1 MDRGQCPAPYRIAA
15 CGFQILIVYLIDG
28 LAVFGYEL
36 KRERVGESGS
46 FICATALIGEERRGG
61 CDYWILVYLR
71 IRQVSI
77 QRVLPYATSKGS
89 EAGDIPYP
97 VCKSR
102 IKRDVN
108 PSN

>member
-71 IRQVSI
+71 IRQVPI
-77 QRVLPYATSKGS
+77 QFREYYLMPPRRDRRLGTSLILSVKV
-89 EAGDIPYP
+89 E
-97 VCKSR
+97 
-102 IKRDVN
+102 
-108 PSN
+108 